1 MEECRGAYQK
11 EGFEVSYTFNSSEK
25 TVRLSSKCEGWGEGH
40 RVNLALCLKNK
51 MFQSL
56 GS

>member
-25 TVRLSSKCEGWGEGH
+25 TSEAEF
-40 RVNLALCLKNK
+40 K
-51 MFQSL
+51 M
-56 GS
+56 